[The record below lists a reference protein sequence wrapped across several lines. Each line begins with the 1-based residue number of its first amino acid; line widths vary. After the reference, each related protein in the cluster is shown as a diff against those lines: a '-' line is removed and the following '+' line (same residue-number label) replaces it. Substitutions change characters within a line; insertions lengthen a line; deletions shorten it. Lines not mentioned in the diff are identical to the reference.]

1 MCRALLLLLYAIY
14 CYCPIQT
21 TCKNHWTAFTKKWIG
36 SRKHK
41 FVLPIAFNETCTQ
54 VTKEREDIQYC
65 WWQRRGSWIRGWWQ
79 RGRYYFQ
86 QRSHQKLIVICSSR
100 RTVKCKMKGFY
111 NLKKC
116 VQEVR
121 YVIVI
126 EERSWTSPCIIVSVG
141 VHLNA
146 AHWISRH

>member
-1 MCRALLLLLYAIY
+1 VLCCCCAIY
-14 CYCPIQT
+14 CCPIQT
-21 TCKNHWTAFTKKWIG
+21 TWKNHWTAFTKKWIG

-41 FVLPIAFNETCTQ
+41 FVLSIAFNETCTQ

-65 WWQRRGSWIRGWWQ
+65 WWQRRGSWTREWWL

-86 QRSHQKLIVICSSR
+86 QRSHQKLIVICSR
-100 RTVKCKMKGFY
+100 RAVKYKMKSFY

-121 YVIVI
+121 YVI
-126 EERSWTSPCIIVSVG
+126 EERSWTSPCIIVPVG

-146 AHWISRH
+146 AHWIFRH